1 MDTCRM
7 LRRVFGDDMY
17 VLPVLAAWARAEI
30 ARVKELEELREDDGG
45 ATGAYQLDRVE
56 IEAPTLYYAMYQRP
70 YQLAG
75 AAFTAKAKQS
85 ILGDEP
91 GLGKTLQTLAAII
104 QSDAGTILVGC
115 RRTAT
120 RTVWERETLRW
131 TPTIYPWVAQGPR
144 TEREAAMTE
153 FHSARTITET
163 RRMLIVNIEMIRAKR
178 VEVCPQDLGENCL
191 AKVNG
196 QCRHKFEATYDWP
209 FLFEQEWDAIVL
221 DECFPAGTMIDG
233 RPIESIKAGDYVP
246 SWDEGTGGITRCRVT
261 SASSRK
267 APSLVRIFMEDGTSF
282 CCTFNHPILTTR
294 GWQLAG
300 KLEHYDSTVYF
311 KYESAKSSGGSK
323 LRTVQE
329 EVHDYATTWPDEGS
343 GKEVT
348 RTSPEY
354 RGIIPCIRP
363 GVLFVRVPRYLDE
376 QKVLGNYDEDSASS
390 FCGNFKTYAQEKSY
404 GRSRYAYQDGQNTA
418 CYGSQADYTRRQRTT
433 FAGATSPTS
442 GTSWVG
448 DRSNGS
454 DWGWGASSPLQY
466 RYRQPEV
473 EDWDRGRRLVTLQSG
488 SPSLRPSEGRT
499 PVICRVDRVEVLEP
513 GSDGQY
519 GGMCPEGKV
528 YNIEVEGTHTYLIC
542 DGLVVHNSHNLLA
555 STANYQS
562 KRITQARYGAVML
575 RRKLKPDG
583 LAVALSGTP
592 FRSNLTKGWGTL
604 NWLRPDVFG
613 SYWQWA
619 GTHFGVEQGRYGQ
632 IVGGGAKVP
641 RPLDEAVWDA
651 MLRPYY
657 LKRTKAEVAKD
668 LPPIMYAG
676 TPIDPDDPGSPCYVQ
691 IEMEDKQAKAYHQ
704 MVADAEADIEGG
716 KILATGILAEITRQ
730 RQFANAYGHLDSRNE
745 VSPALPSNKLDWIT
759 EFMQERE
766 GTGLKVVI
774 ASSFSE
780 MVELTASTL
789 RKEGFEVLTLTGA
802 TSDRKRSDLVAR
814 FQDPND
820 SLQVV
825 VINRKAGGESITL
838 DAADSMVVIDPP
850 WLSDDDEQLYARIH
864 RVSRI
869 HQVTIYRL
877 LSTGTVDELMAGLT
891 QEQRAVLATADPRKL
906 SDLIREAN
914 TS

>member
-1 MDTCRM
+1 MIAATTDGRRILVRFPYSKQDVARVKMIPGARWRPEQKEWALPQTMDTCRS
-7 LRRVFGDDMY
+7 LRRVFGDQLQ
-17 VLPVLAAWARAEI
+17 VLPVLAEWARTEI
-30 ARVKELEELREDDGG
+30 KRANELESFREGIDVDATEDLLFLRV
-45 ATGAYQLDRVE
+45 AR
-56 IEAPTLYYAMYQRP
+56 EAPDLLKAMGTRP
-70 YQLAG
+70 YQMMG
-75 AAFTAKAKQS
+75 AAFGVKAKQS

-91 GLGKTLQTLAAII
+91 GLGKTLQTLAMLIE
-104 QSDAGTILVGC
+104 SDARTILVGC

-209 FLFEQEWDAIVL
+209 FLFQQEWDAIVL
-221 DECFPAGTMIDG
+221 DE
-233 RPIESIKAGDYVP
+233 
-246 SWDEGTGGITRCRVT
+246 
-261 SASSRK
+261 
-267 APSLVRIFMEDGTSF
+267 
-282 CCTFNHPILTTR
+282 
-294 GWQLAG
+294 
-300 KLEHYDSTVYF
+300 
-311 KYESAKSSGGSK
+311 
-323 LRTVQE
+323 
-329 EVHDYATTWPDEGS
+329 
-343 GKEVT
+343 
-348 RTSPEY
+348 
-354 RGIIPCIRP
+354 
-363 GVLFVRVPRYLDE
+363 
-376 QKVLGNYDEDSASS
+376 
-390 FCGNFKTYAQEKSY
+390 
-404 GRSRYAYQDGQNTA
+404 
-418 CYGSQADYTRRQRTT
+418 
-433 FAGATSPTS
+433 
-442 GTSWVG
+442 
-448 DRSNGS
+448 
-454 DWGWGASSPLQY
+454 
-466 RYRQPEV
+466 
-473 EDWDRGRRLVTLQSG
+473 
-488 SPSLRPSEGRT
+488 
-499 PVICRVDRVEVLEP
+499 
-513 GSDGQY
+513 
-519 GGMCPEGKV
+519 
-528 YNIEVEGTHTYLIC
+528 
-542 DGLVVHNSHNLLA
+542 SHNLLA

-575 RRKLKPDG
+575 RRRLKPDG

-604 NWLRPDVFG
+604 NWLRPDVFT
-613 SYWQWA
+613 SYWNWA
-619 GTHFGVEQGRYGQ
+619 GNLFGVEQGRYGK

-641 RPLDEAVWDA
+641 RPLDEAAWDA

-657 LKRTKAEVAKD
+657 LKRTKAEVAAD

-676 TPIDPDDPGSPCYVQ
+676 TPIDPADPESPCYVQ

-745 VSPALPSNKLDWIT
+745 VSPALPSNKIDWIID
-759 EFMQERE
+759 FMQERE

-774 ASSFSE
+774 ASSFTE

-789 RKEGFEVLTLTGA
+789 RKEEFEVLTLTGA
-802 TSDRKRSDLVAR
+802 TSDRKRADLVAR

-877 LSTGTVDELMAGLT
+877 LSVGTIDGWISSLT
-891 QEQRAVLATADPRKL
+891 DAQREVLATADPRKL
-906 SDLIREAN
+906 SDLIREEIA
-914 TS
+914 S